1 MDIGDSIVILGALW
15 SAIAGTY
22 LILQHKYRHD
32 AEIEEYR
39 QMKISERRMQAPRE
53 WWQDAIVNATQ
64 NPEVMRQL
72 LPMIPEGLL
81 SGVLQ
86 NLGRK

>member
-1 MDIGDSIVILGALW
+1 MDIGDSVLILGALW
-15 SAIAGTY
+15 SAIAGTH
-22 LILQHKYRHD
+22 LILTHKYRHD
-32 AEIEEYR
+32 TEIEEYR
-39 QMKISERRMQAPRE
+39 QLKISERKAQAPRE
-53 WWQDAIVNATQ
+53 WWQEAIVNATQ
-64 NPEVMRQL
+64 NPEVMKQL